1 MTRNLFLILFLLFS
15 FSALAVHPDEIL
27 KDPVLEAR
35 ARDIGKNLRCLVCQ
49 GEAIDE
55 SQAPLAADIRKLV
68 RERLVAGDTDAEVT
82 EYVRKRYGDYV
93 LMSPPLSP
101 RTVVL
106 WLAPF
111 AVIAAG
117 FFVVRR
123 LSRKG
128 G

>member
-1 MTRNLFLILFLLFS
+1 MTRSLLFILLLLLATP
-15 FSALAVHPDEIL
+15 ALAVHPDEML
-27 KDPVLEAR
+27 QDPVLEAR

-68 RERLVAGDTDAEVT
+68 RERLVAGDTDAEVA
-82 EYVRKRYGDYV
+82 EYVRRRYGDYV
-93 LMSPPLSP
+93 LMSPPFSP

-117 FFVVRR
+117 VFIVRR

-128 G
+128 A